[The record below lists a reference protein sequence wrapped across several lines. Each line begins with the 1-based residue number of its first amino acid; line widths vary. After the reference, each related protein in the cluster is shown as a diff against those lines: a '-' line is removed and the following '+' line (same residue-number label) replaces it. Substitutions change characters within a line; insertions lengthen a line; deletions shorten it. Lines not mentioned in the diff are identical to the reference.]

1 MAKIK
6 ARECQNVEY
15 KSSWHDEYLKWI
27 CGFANAQGAVMY
39 FGVDDDHEVVG
50 LENVDRLMEDIPNK
64 IVTTMGIV
72 VDVNLHEQDGLE
84 YIEVYVEPSN
94 IPINYRGK
102 YYYRSGSTMQELRGP
117 ALQQFVL
124 KKMGRSWDDVTND
137 RATIDDL
144 DKSAIDYFLRKGYEN
159 GRISD
164 EERSLPV
171 ETLLQNLDLINEE
184 GKLKNAALLLFAK
197 RPQRYFTSV
206 RFNIGRFSGSESN
219 LITQDV
225 IEGNIIQMADRVMEI
240 LKSKYLTMPIT
251 FKGMN
256 RIEKLEVPEEAL
268 REILYNAI
276 IHKDYTGVHIQ
287 MRVWDDYCEV
297 WNEGDLPVG
306 FTPETL
312 LGQHASRPRNR
323 NIANAFFKA
332 GFIDAWG
339 RGYKKIREGFEGA
352 GLPMPKIES
361 AFGGVRVTF
370 QRNNVNVSKTA
381 AEIIYE
387 RQIPSDKDLS
397 QALSP
402 VLSPV
407 CPQLTDSLLSKIG
420 AVIAAL
426 IQENGSIS
434 ELMEHAGEKNK
445 NRFRQNVLNPLVITG
460 LIELTIPDIPN
471 SPKQKYALTEKGKAL
486 IQT

>member
-1 MAKIK
+1 MIK
-6 ARECQNVEY
+6 VRESQNVEY
-15 KSSWHDEYLKWI
+15 KSTWHDKYLEWI
-27 CGFANAQGAVMY
+27 CGFANAQGALMY
-39 FGVDDDHEVVG
+39 FGVNDDHEVVG

-72 VDVNLHEQDGLE
+72 ADVNLLEQNGLE
-84 YIEVYVEPSN
+84 YIEVVVEPSN
-94 IPINYRGK
+94 IPINYKGK
-102 YYYRSGSTMQELRGP
+102 YYYRSSSTMQELRGP

-124 KKMGRSWDDVTND
+124 KKMGRSWDDIAND

-144 DKSAIDYFLRKGYEN
+144 DRNAIDYFLRKGYEN

-164 EERSLPV
+164 EERNEPV
-171 ETLLQNLDLINEE
+171 EMLLQNLDLINDE

-206 RFNIGRFSGSESN
+206 RFHIGRFSGSESN

-225 IEGNIIQMADRVMEI
+225 IEGNIIQMADRVVEM

-287 MRVWDDYCEV
+287 MRVWDDYCEI
-297 WNEGDLPVG
+297 WNEGELPVG

-312 LGQHASRPRNR
+312 MEQHSSRPRNR

-352 GLPMPKIES
+352 GLPMPKIENVD
-361 AFGGVRVTF
+361 GGLRVTF
-370 QRNNVNVSKTA
+370 QRRNANSLPKGADVLEDVLEKLN
-381 AEIIYE
+381 E
-387 RQIPSDKDLS
+387 RQI
-397 QALSP
+397 
-402 VLSPV
+402 
-407 CPQLTDSLLSKIG
+407 LLVKR
-420 AVIAAL
+420 L
-426 IQENGSIS
+426 IETGQW
-434 ELMEHAGEKNK
+434 
-445 NRFRQNVLNPLVITG
+445 NVLENVLENALETSATLAAFFGVNERTIRRDFNTLKSQG
-460 LIELTIPDIPN
+460 LIRHDGPD
-471 SPKQKYALTEKGKAL
+471 KGGRWIILVKL
-486 IQT
+486 EDMNEGTSLQSER